1 MAAHRNIRFAEI
13 ARILQVHPQT
23 LRRYRRHH
31 GIEKPYSAI
40 SNRELDVLVR
50 SFKTHKPESGFRYL
64 TGFLREQGIYIQR
77 QRVWQSLH
85 RVDRLNWHLRQG
97 NQVIQRRRYKVKRA
111 NALWHVD
118 GHHKLIRWGFVI
130 HGFIDGYCR
139 TVCMLVHWNYSAW
152 II

>member
-1 MAAHRNIRFAEI
+1 M
-13 ARILQVHPQT
+13 IL
-23 LRRYRRHH
+23 
-31 GIEKPYSAI
+31 A
-40 SNRELDVLVR
+40 SNWVGAGYRELDVLVR
-50 SFKTHKPESGFRYL
+50 LFKTHKSESGFRYL

-130 HGFIDGYCR
+130 HGFIDSYCR